1 MTDSSPSVRTMV
13 GFLKKTVSMIL
24 ILFCV
29 VIVSAAIFTKQTSAT
44 GKNSV
49 HPVIAFCV
57 FWFSLLWLALMEGG
71 LNCMVGLQPIDKTIY
86 STSHPR
92 TLRCT
97 SIAHKG
103 DNIERFIVGRQYLD
117 LMIVFTTSF
126 MVSATEDANVLGLP
140 QIVNDIFLGSDLA
153 VILCTIVF
161 GQLIAQINSA
171 PAMLDFMNN
180 WVMVATTY
188 VAMFVESSGIL
199 HAVYLVQ
206 LLFTKLAGK
215 TTGESKEPEKTL
227 VQKVLFW
234 LRVLISFGISVF
246 AIVVF
251 STALFGG
258 NTPVRESIPAS
269 VSLVSLILLL
279 VLGGF
284 MEALQIA
291 LFAVKHLP
299 VDVIQANPRAAYN
312 CDMILNTKDGKL
324 QSFLVGR
331 QIAQTVI
338 MFLIAR
344 IITVEMKEGADNLF
358 GVSDGIQAFF
368 NSGVLNALVSTIF
381 ASLSWRVT
389 ANAFPMAFLSNPISI
404 WIIRLCLV
412 VEGTGICDAAWIF
425 AKIHLMIVR
434 YRTDEEFVG
443 KTSSTTVP
451 DQTDTILASD
461 IELGDSSA
469 SQGGSN
475 TSEAS
480 DTASTGCD
488 ASSSNLI

>member
-1 MTDSSPSVRTMV
+1 MTDSSSVGTMV
-13 GFLKKTVSMIL
+13 GVLKKTVSMIL

-44 GKNSV
+44 GENSV

-71 LNCMVGLQPIDKTIY
+71 LNCMVGLQPIDKTMY
-86 STSHPR
+86 STSHLR

-171 PAMLDFMNN
+171 SAMLDFMNN

-206 LLFTKLAGK
+206 LVFTKLAGR
-215 TTGESKEPEKTL
+215 TGESKEPEKTSG
-227 VQKVLFW
+227 QKVLFW

-299 VDVIQANPRAAYN
+299 ADVIQANPRAARN
-312 CDMILNTKDGKL
+312 CDIILNTKDGKL

-358 GVSDGIQAFF
+358 GVSDGVQAFF

-412 VEGTGICDAAWIF
+412 VEGTGICDAAWVF

-434 YRTDEEFVG
+434 YRPDEEFIG
-443 KTSSTTVP
+443 KTSSATVP
-451 DQTDTILASD
+451 NQNETILASD
-461 IELGDSSA
+461 IELGDSSS

-480 DTASTGCD
+480 DTSTGRD
-488 ASSSNLI
+488 ASSSNFR